1 MAVTDIKPEVK
12 QELRKGLHPF
22 SSLRNTDYR
31 YLWIGNFF
39 IMAGFWI
46 QMVTVGWLVWEL
58 SASATMVG
66 ITGGLWSLPFIVM
79 GPLGGVLADRLD
91 RRRLLMTTQ
100 TVMAV
105 IALLFAADVALHWV
119 RVWHAMVF
127 SFLMGSGFT
136 LNQPV
141 RQSLVANTVP
151 RNELGNAIALN
162 AMAMNATRVVGP
174 AVGGVLIVAFGAT
187 WNFLLQAALYLCMV
201 AIIIPMKVP
210 YRDTASA
217 SDASPLRNLQEGI
230 QYVWGNKTLFG
241 LMILSFIP
249 ALFVMPNFQI
259 MPAFTDHVL
268 HAKANVFGYLMAVSG
283 FGGLLGSF
291 TMASFGGNI
300 RSGWLGIIAL
310 SFATFFVIL
319 FSQSSQLW
327 TAFVL
332 LPMIGFSMMIF
343 RVNNTTLVQTLA
355 PDELRG
361 RVMSIYQ
368 LDQALAPLGSF
379 VLGVCADVFS
389 ITTAMAGSG
398 ILGLLVMC
406 TVMASVKQM
415 RDLWRVRV

>member
-1 MAVTDIKPEVK
+1 VKYIKSEGR
-12 QELRKGLHPF
+12 QERRKGLHPF
-22 SSLRNTDYR
+22 SSLHNTDYR

-39 IMAGFWI
+39 NMAGFWI
-46 QMVTVGWLVWEL
+46 QLVTVGWLVWEL
-58 SASATMVG
+58 SGSATMVG
-66 ITGGLWSLPFIVM
+66 ITGGLWSLPFIFT

-127 SFLMGSGFT
+127 SFLMGCGFT

-174 AVGGVLIVAFGAT
+174 AVGGVLIVAFGAAG
-187 WNFLLQAALYLCMV
+187 NFLLQAALYLCMV
-201 AIIIPMKVP
+201 AIIFPMRVP

-217 SDASPLRNLQEGI
+217 SDASALRNLQEGI

-249 ALFVMPNFQI
+249 ALFVMPIFQI

-268 HAKANVFGYLMAVSG
+268 HAQANVYGYLMAASG
-283 FGGLLGSF
+283 LGGLLGSF

-300 RSGWLGIIAL
+300 RAGWLGIIAL
-310 SFATFFVIL
+310 SFALFFVIL

-332 LPMIGFSMMIF
+332 LPMIAFSMMIF

-379 VLGVCADVFS
+379 VVGACADVFS
-389 ITTAMAGSG
+389 TTTAMAGSG
-398 ILGLLVMC
+398 ILGLAVTF

-415 RDLWRVRV
+415 RDLWRVSA